1 MKLKKRENM
10 VLGGVLFGIGLV
22 GFAINYIKA
31 RNIDKRVDLLGHH
44 LNDNLNEFGS
54 LYNKFL
60 DFQEEVTND
69 MKDDIDHIKEEVGIC
84 YEHIEILSKQLD
96 KEDMIEEDCDEVI

>member
-1 MKLKKRENM
+1 MKLKKKENM
-10 VLGGVLFGIGLV
+10 VFGGVVLGLGIV
-22 GFAINYIKA
+22 GFVINYMKS
-31 RNIDKRVDLLGHH
+31 RNVDKRVDLLGYH

-69 MKDDIDHIKEEVGIC
+69 MKDDIEHIKEEIGTC
-84 YEHIEILSKQLD
+84 YEHIEALSKNLD
-96 KEDMIEEDCDEVI
+96 KPEEVEVEV

>member
-1 MKLKKRENM
+1 MKLKNKDNIL
-10 VLGGVLFGIGLV
+10 VSGALLGLGIV
-22 GFAINYIKA
+22 GFVINYMKS
-31 RNIDKRVDLLGHH
+31 RNVDKKVDLLGHH

-60 DFQEEVTND
+60 DFQEELTND
-69 MKDDIDHIKEEVGIC
+69 MKDDIDHIKEEVGTC

-96 KEDMIEEDCDEVI
+96 KEDKVEKDDNEVI

>member
-1 MKLKKRENM
+1 MKLKKKENTVFGGV
-10 VLGGVLFGIGLV
+10 VLGLGIV
-22 GFAINYIKA
+22 GFVINYMKS
-31 RNIDKRVDLLGHH
+31 RNVDKKVDLLGHH

-69 MKDDIDHIKEEVGIC
+69 MKDDIDHIKEEVGTC
-84 YEHIEILSKQLD
+84 YEHIEVLSKQLD
-96 KEDMIEEDCDEVI
+96 KEDKVEKDCNEVI

>member
-1 MKLKKRENM
+1 MKLKKKENM
-10 VLGGVLFGIGLV
+10 VLSGVVLGLGIV
-22 GFAINYIKA
+22 GFVINYMKS

-69 MKDDIDHIKEEVGIC
+69 MKDDIEYIKEEIGAC
-84 YEHIEILSKQLD
+84 YEHIEVLSKQLD
-96 KEDMIEEDCDEVI
+96 KEDKAKEDFDEVI